1 MANSSRGL
9 KDNFPGG
16 GEIGLD
22 LKEMYKKRLM
32 SAEQAVKMVK
42 NNTEVWIGIAVPV
55 PLALVDA
62 LVAREPEVE
71 NISINHIVDIH
82 PQNTWRKLGR
92 ETNIRVDCGYPSV
105 SRELVVSGEFTM
117 TPNRFCELPK
127 IYTDENFRPMHVA
140 MVLVTPMDKHGYFCL
155 GVGADATL
163 AIAKNAAK
171 KRREGD
177 DRYMVLAQVN
187 NQVPRSR
194 GMNYLHIS
202 EITALVEQDQ
212 DLAVLPDTPPM
223 TPEEELIGRYCAEF
237 VKDGSTIQLGIGSIP
252 NAVAQAFLDTHV
264 QDLGVHSE
272 MACDTMINL
281 WEAEIITNRRKTF
294 MPYRSIFTFAMG
306 TRKLYDWIDD
316 KPGVEFYPVDF
327 VNNPHN
333 IGKNDNLI
341 SINACLQ
348 VDLTG
353 QICSESMGYKQYTH
367 PGGQLDFVDGAFQSK
382 GGVSIIATTSTA
394 TPRSSG
400 GQMISKIAPQITPG
414 GIITTP
420 RSCADYVITE
430 YGTAKIKGQ
439 SVRQRVRNIISVA
452 HPDFRDELE
461 FEARR
466 RNLI

>member
-1 MANSSRGL
+1 
-9 KDNFPGG
+9 
-16 GEIGLD
+16 
-22 LKEMYKKRLM
+22 MYKERLM
-32 SAEQAVKMVK
+32 PAAEAVKMVK
-42 NNTEVWIGIAVPV
+42 NHTEVWIGIAVPV

-62 LVAREPEVE
+62 LVDREPEVE
-71 NISINHIVDIH
+71 DITFNHIVDIH

-92 ETNIRVDCGYPSV
+92 ESNIKVDCGYPSV

-117 TPNRFCELPK
+117 TPNRFTELPK

-163 AIAKNAAK
+163 AIAKNAAQ

-177 DRYMVLAQVN
+177 DRYMVIAQVN
-187 NQVPRSR
+187 NHVPRSR

-202 EITALVEQDQ
+202 DITAIVEQDQ
-212 DLAVLPDTPPM
+212 ELAVLPDTQTM
-223 TPEEELIGRYCAEF
+223 SSEEETIGRYCAEF

-252 NAVAQAFLDTHV
+252 NAVARAFLDTGV
-264 QDLGVHSE
+264 QDLGIHSE
-272 MACDTMINL
+272 MACDTMTNL
-281 WEAEIITNRRKTF
+281 WEAGVVTNRRKTF

-316 KPGVEFYPVDF
+316 NPGVEFYPVDF
-327 VNNPHN
+327 VNNPHI
-333 IGKNDNLI
+333 IGKNDNMV

-394 TPRSSG
+394 TPRSG
-400 GQMISKIAPQITPG
+400 NGQMISKISPEITPG

-430 YGTAKIKGQ
+430 YGAAKIKGQ
-439 SVRQRVRNIISVA
+439 SICQRVKNIISVA
-452 HPDFRDELE
+452 HPNFRDELYS
-461 FEARR
+461 EARR